1 VVIQSCIGAINKIA
15 YEQGGGRYT
24 FAPTSAL
31 AMAEFTKFCLSF
43 YFHVSDFGSPPD
55 SAGKSFS
62 EKFPAA
68 KTVAMRSINV
78 KAIASISVLG
88 GLYCAN
94 NQLAF
99 FLNVGADP
107 GTIFLFKSGSTII
120 TAVLLR
126 FAPKRAVSE
135 MQWVAILMQVCGLVT
150 VQFDPCKGRLDLPN
164 YLYGWMAIGVFMTAL
179 NAVCNDKLLK
189 DIPMSMHV
197 QNMIL
202 YGGGCAMNVLCFNIL
217 PNPVGDGSIG
227 FFEGYDNIWACLVIL
242 FNAMIGIAISAV
254 YKYCDAVVK
263 TFATAAVT
271 IVMVVFSAVYL
282 DKTPTITASM
292 GVIVVICSTWIYSK
306 TGPAAKPKPPVPPPT
321 DSDNDM
327 EGLLSKSEVELT
339 KK

>member
-1 VVIQSCIGAINKIA
+1 
-15 YEQGGGRYT
+15 
-24 FAPTSAL
+24 
-31 AMAEFTKFCLSF
+31 MAEFTKFCLSF
-43 YFHVSDFGSPPD
+43 YFHVSDFEGLRPD

-68 KTVAMRSINV
+68 KSVAMRSINV

-94 NQLAF
+94 NQLSF
-99 FLNVGADP
+99 FLNVDADP

-126 FAPKRAVSE
+126 FALKRAVSE

-164 YLYGWMAIGVFMTAL
+164 YLYGWMAVGVFMTAL

-263 TFATAAVT
+263 VRVRGAA
-271 IVMVVFSAVYL
+271 
-282 DKTPTITASM
+282 
-292 GVIVVICSTWIYSK
+292 
-306 TGPAAKPKPPVPPPT
+306 AAAAAAAAPMPPVISNT
-321 DSDNDM
+321 
-327 EGLLSKSEVELT
+327 LLLVNADVRHRRRHHCDGRLQRRLFGQDANHHGVHGCHRGYLLHMDLLQDRPRGQAEAARPASHRF
-339 KK
+339 